1 MKKLINRPGAV
12 VEEMAEGLAAI
23 YPGLTRLP
31 GHLVLV
37 RTDLVSSQAGAA
49 GRRSP

>member
-12 VEEMAEGLAAI
+12 VEEMVEGLAAI

-37 RTDLVSSQAGAA
+37 RTERFRPKPAPA